1 MVDRR
6 KMKVSAEHQAMLKS
20 WAKVFA
26 AAVIAAYTAG
36 SREWTVILNAGV
48 AALLPVVYSWLDPKD
63 SRYGRRIVVKKKA
76 VKAVKKKVR

>member
-1 MVDRR
+1 
-6 KMKVSAEHQAMLKS
+6 MKLSSEHQAILKS

-76 VKAVKKKVR
+76 VKAVRKKVK

>member
-1 MVDRR
+1 
-6 KMKVSAEHQAMLKS
+6 MKISSEHKAMLKS

>member
-1 MVDRR
+1 
-6 KMKVSAEHQAMLKS
+6 MKLSSEHQVILKS

-36 SREWTVILNAGV
+36 SREWTVILNAGI
-48 AALLPVVYSWLDPKD
+48 AALLPVVYTWLDPKD

-76 VKAVKKKVR
+76 VKVVRKKAK

>member
-1 MVDRR
+1 
-6 KMKVSAEHQAMLKS
+6 MKLSSEHQAILKS

-48 AALLPVVYSWLDPKD
+48 AALLPVVYTWLDPKD

-76 VKAVKKKVR
+76 VKVVRKKAK

>member
-1 MVDRR
+1 
-6 KMKVSAEHQAMLKS
+6 MKVSAEHQAILKS

-36 SREWTVILNAGV
+36 RREWTVILNAGV

>member
-1 MVDRR
+1 
-6 KMKVSAEHQAMLKS
+6 MKLSAEHQAILKS

-76 VKAVKKKVR
+76 VKKKAK

>member
-1 MVDRR
+1 MQIT
-6 KMKVSAEHQAMLKS
+6 AEHKAMLKS

-36 SREWTVILNAGV
+36 SREWTVLVNAGI
-48 AALLPVVYSWLDPKD
+48 AALIPVVYSWLDPKD

-76 VKAVKKKVR
+76 VKKAVKK